1 MLPSEKGKTVWK
13 CRQDRTVIMLKV
25 IANRSCPWE
34 AFSFLKHI
42 PEDVVHKKKLSINCH
57 VEKAAWGGKEH
68 FCELSDAI
76 EIKCKNFCS

>member
-42 PEDVVHKKKLSINCH
+42 PEDVVHISGH
-57 VEKAAWGGKEH
+57 EKSSWMR
-68 FCELSDAI
+68 
-76 EIKCKNFCS
+76 N